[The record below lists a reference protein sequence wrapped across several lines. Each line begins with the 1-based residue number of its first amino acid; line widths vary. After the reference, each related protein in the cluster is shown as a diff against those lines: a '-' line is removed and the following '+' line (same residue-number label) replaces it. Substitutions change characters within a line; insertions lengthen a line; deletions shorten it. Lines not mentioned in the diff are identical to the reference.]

1 MSTSLPCDWQN
12 PALTHR
18 NRLPARSCFFHY
30 PDVASAQT
38 FDRGASPWFQLLN
51 GNWKF
56 HYAPTPEDA
65 PAGYFEPSFDV
76 SAWDDIAVPGNWQM
90 QGYGRPHYTNVQF
103 PFPVDP
109 PNVPTENPTG
119 SYRKEFHVREEWA
132 GLRMVL
138 RFEGVDSAFHVW
150 VNGKA
155 VGFSKGSRLPSE
167 FDLTGLVKPGLNIL
181 AVRVYQWSDGTY
193 CEDQDMWWLSG
204 IFRDVYLLALPPLH
218 VADLRVRTPVKAGAS
233 EAGLDLQVM
242 LRNAADIPVEG
253 SVTAELRDAGGN
265 SVMARALKA
274 RVSMGAGDGCKVSLS
289 GIVKAPQ
296 LWSAEIPALYTLLL
310 TVKDEQNRVVA
321 VIPQKVGFRGV
332 EIRGNVFLVNGVA
345 VKLKGVNR
353 HETHPDLGRAIPLE
367 AMVADILLMKRHNI
381 NAVRT
386 SHYPDDPRWYDLCDQ
401 YGLYLIDE
409 CDLETHGFDQLP
421 DWRGNPTEDPVWREV
436 CVDRMVRMVERD
448 KNRPSV
454 IMWSL
459 GNEAHYGCNHEA
471 MAACARELDP
481 TRPIHYEGDYQVKT
495 ADVYSRMYA
504 SAEHVALIGQGVEEE
519 YQKVAWP
526 KPEPGV
532 RFTDK
537 PFVLCE
543 YAHAMGNG
551 PGGLKEYWDTLYSH
565 DSLMGAFVWEWADH
579 GIRRRTADGREY
591 FAYGGDFGDE
601 PNDGNFVCDGL
612 VFPDRQPS
620 PGLIELKKIIE
631 PVQVDAVD
639 LAAGKVTLH
648 NRYDFANLN
657 CFTLAW
663 TVMVDGV
670 PVQAGLMQ
678 APSVP
683 GRKRKTITIPYA
695 LPKHIV
701 PGAVC
706 HLNLSFRLAAE
717 TPWAASGCELAW
729 AQFVLPVKAPRALPR
744 KAADM
749 TPVAFEESETGI
761 CVKGADFVFSF
772 DKVRAIISS
781 WNHAK
786 QPVLKTGPRLNFWR
800 ATTDNDR
807 SWTNAKPWRDAGL
820 HWLQHRTVGVE
831 VEPLA
836 DGRALRI
843 RAKVRIA
850 PPVKGHGF
858 LCDYI
863 YTLYGNGEMLL
874 EVSGEPQG
882 QWPDITLPRIGLE
895 MALPL
900 ARDQVDWFGR
910 GPGESYIDTKQ
921 ANRFGLWKAG
931 VDELY
936 TPYIFPQE
944 NGNRTDVSWVSFRD
958 LAGAGL
964 LAVGDEAINF
974 SAHRYSPMDFERA
987 RHTIDLVPRDE
998 VIVHL
1003 DWRHNG
1009 IGSASCGPGPVGV
1022 YLLKPEAFRFV
1033 IRLTPFMAGAS
1044 NPMALSKHHLE
1055 FL

>member
-1 MSTSLPCDWQN
+1 MTTTLPCDWQN

-18 NRLPARSCFFHY
+18 NRLPARSYFFHY
-30 PDVASAQT
+30 PDVASAKT

-56 HYAPTPEDA
+56 HYDPTPVEA
-65 PAGYFEPSFDV
+65 PANFFAPSFDV
-76 SAWDDIAVPGNWQM
+76 SGWNDIVVPGHWQM
-90 QGYGRPHYTNVQF
+90 QGYGKPHYTNVQF

-109 PNVPTENPTG
+109 PNVPTDNPTG
-119 SYRKEFHVREEWA
+119 SYRKEFYVREEWT
-132 GLRMVL
+132 GMRMVL

-155 VGFSKGSRLPSE
+155 VGFSKGSRTPAE
-167 FDLTGLVKPGLNIL
+167 FDLTGLVKPGANTL

-204 IFRDVYLLALPPLH
+204 IFRDVYLLALPLIH
-218 VADLRVRTPVKAGAS
+218 VADLRIRTPFKAGDA
-233 EAGLDLQVM
+233 EAELDIQVK
-242 LRNAADIPVEG
+242 LKNSADVPAKG

-265 SVMARALKA
+265 AVLVKSLKA
-274 RVSMGAGDGCKVSLS
+274 RVAAGAGDGVEVSLS
-289 GIVKAPQ
+289 GLVKSPL
-296 LWSAEIPALYTLLL
+296 LWSAEIPNLYTLIL
-310 TVKDEQNRVVA
+310 TVRDEQQKVIA
-321 VIPQKVGFRGV
+321 IIPQKVGFRVV

-367 AMVADILLMKRHNI
+367 AMEADIRLMKQHNI

-401 YGLYLIDE
+401 HGLYLIDE
-409 CDLETHGFDQLP
+409 CDLETHGFDQVP
-421 DWRGNPTEDPVWREV
+421 DWRGNPTEDPAWREA
-436 CVDRMVRMVERD
+436 CVERMVRMVERD
-448 KNRPSV
+448 KNHPSV

-481 TRPIHYEGDYQVKT
+481 TRPIHYEGDYHVKT

-504 SAEHVALIGQGVEEE
+504 PVEHVALIGQGDEEA
-519 YQKVAWP
+519 YQKVTWP

-532 RFTDK
+532 RFTGK

-551 PGGLKEYWDTLYSH
+551 PGGLKEYWETIYRH

-579 GIRRRTADGREY
+579 GIRRKTADGREY

-631 PVQVDAVD
+631 PVRVEAVD

-663 TVMVDGV
+663 TVMVDGS
-670 PVQAGLMQ
+670 PVQAGQMPT
-678 APSVP
+678 PSVP
-683 GRKRKTITIPYA
+683 GRKNKTIMIPYT
-695 LPKHIV
+695 LPKQMA

-706 HLNLSFRLAAE
+706 HLNISFRLSAE
-717 TPWAASGCELAW
+717 TAWASAGHELAW
-729 AQFVLPVKAPRALPR
+729 AQFVLPVKVLRALPL
-744 KAADM
+744 KPSDM
-749 TPVAFEESETGI
+749 TPILFEESDTGL
-761 CVKGADFVFSF
+761 CAKGADFVFSF

-781 WNHAK
+781 WNHGN

-807 SWTNAKPWRDAGL
+807 SWANAKPWRDAGL

-836 DGRALRI
+836 DGRVLRI

-850 PPVKGHGF
+850 PPVKGYGF
-858 LCDYI
+858 LCDYV
-863 YTLYGNGEMLL
+863 YTLYGNGDVLL
-874 EVSGEPQG
+874 EVCGEPQG
-882 QWPDITLPRIGLE
+882 QWPDTTLPRIGLE
-895 MALPL
+895 MSLPQSHN
-900 ARDQVDWFGR
+900 RVEWFGR
-910 GPGESYIDTKQ
+910 GPGESYNDTKQ

-944 NGNRTDVSWVSFRD
+944 NGNRTDVSWVSFSD
-958 LAGAGL
+958 LAGAGV
-964 LAVGDEAINF
+964 LAVGGEPINF

-1009 IGSASCGPGPVGV
+1009 IGSASCGPGPADI
-1022 YLLKPEAFRFV
+1022 YLLKPEAFKFV
-1033 IRLTPFMAGAS
+1033 VRLSPFKAGAS
-1044 NPMALSKHHLE
+1044 SPMALSRHHLDPV
-1055 FL
+1055 